1 MVKIRIRIFLL
12 ISTFIIVSCAQPQ
25 GTLPTYNQELSIE
38 EQKIQNQ
45 LFADSWLKAYLNV
58 SEVGLNIL
66 FNAVELCREE
76 DQIYGIGVDI
86 ATRYD
91 GPEQIRSE
99 LTKSLFL
106 TDDITIVATGINTP
120 ARNAGLKRGDK
131 IIKINDKTAPYGVN
145 ATPEF
150 YKKIRES
157 KNKTHQILVKRNDQE
172 ILINVKAQKQC
183 RFGFFVDLDNNTFN
197 AFADGNFIAL
207 SLRMAKWLA
216 QDEIGIP
223 LVFAHELAHNAYHHI
238 DDKKTNM
245 QAGAGIGLL
254 LDILARS
261 QGVQTDFMR
270 MGANMGAMS
279 YSIDYENEADYLSI
293 YALALSGYKI
303 DNAANFWRRFAVE
316 VPSSIYSKGG
326 THPSTSERF
335 VRIEKTIEE
344 VYDKINKDEA
354 SLPN

>member
-1 MVKIRIRIFLL
+1 MVKIRIQIFLL

-25 GTLPTYNQELSIE
+25 GTLPSYNQELSVE

-66 FNAVELCREE
+66 FNAVELCRED
-76 DQIYGIGVDI
+76 DQIFGIGADI

-131 IIKINDKTAPYGVN
+131 IIKINDQTAPYGVK
-145 ATPEF
+145 ATSEF

-270 MGANMGAMS
+270 MGANMGAS
-279 YSIDYENEADYLSI
+279 GFFGFAAGAGAGAGAASAGGAGAASAGGAD
-293 YALALSGYKI
+293 SGS
-303 DNAANFWRRFAVE
+303 AGGATFAFFLRGLKKSFIFAPMCSAHNPE
-316 VPSSIYSKGG
+316 PQMAFESPG
-326 THPSTSERF
+326 
-335 VRIEKTIEE
+335 
-344 VYDKINKDEA
+344 
-354 SLPN
+354 L

>member
-1 MVKIRIRIFLL
+1 MVKIRIQIFLL
-12 ISTFIIVSCAQPQ
+12 IYSFVFISCAKPQ
-25 GTLPTYNQELSIE
+25 GALPSYNQELSIE
-38 EQKIQNQ
+38 EQKMQNQ

-76 DQIYGIGVDI
+76 DQIYGIGADI

-120 ARNAGLKRGDK
+120 ARYAGLESGDK
-131 IIKINDKTAPYGVN
+131 IIKINDAAPYGVK
-145 ATPEF
+145 ATSEF
-150 YKKIRES
+150 YKKIRDS
-157 KNKTHQILVKRNDQE
+157 KTKTHQILVKRNEQE
-172 ILINVKAQKQC
+172 ILINVQAQKQC

-254 LDILARS
+254 LDILAR
-261 QGVQTDFMR
+261 
-270 MGANMGAMS
+270 
-279 YSIDYENEADYLSI
+279 
-293 YALALSGYKI
+293 
-303 DNAANFWRRFAVE
+303 
-316 VPSSIYSKGG
+316 
-326 THPSTSERF
+326 
-335 VRIEKTIEE
+335 
-344 VYDKINKDEA
+344 
-354 SLPN
+354 